1 MTNALSEMVWHEFA
15 KSKFTLCWLGFIILL
30 FVFAIFAPFL
40 ANDKPFVIK
49 IDGQLHWPLLRKR
62 LPRATTVFSWPRLS
76 L

>member
-1 MTNALSEMVWHEFA
+1 MSENKQKNWGTSYGEMVWHEFA

-49 IDGQLHWPLLRKR
+49 IDGQLHWPIVQGTYRE
-62 LPRATTVFSWPRLS
+62 
-76 L
+76 